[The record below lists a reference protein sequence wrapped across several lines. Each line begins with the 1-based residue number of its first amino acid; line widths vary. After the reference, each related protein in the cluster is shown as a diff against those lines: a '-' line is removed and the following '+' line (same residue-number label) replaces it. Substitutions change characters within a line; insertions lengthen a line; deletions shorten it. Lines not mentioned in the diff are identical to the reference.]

1 MKIINL
7 TPHDVVLN
15 DGTTFKATGEVARVA
30 ATFSEVDANGFCKQ
44 SYGEVVNLPNP
55 VKDTY
60 FLVSALVFN
69 ATDREDV
76 VAPATG
82 HPLCKRNDK
91 GQIISVPCLLKH

>member
-1 MKIINL
+1 V
-7 TPHDVVLN
+7 HDVVLN
-15 DGTTFKATGEVARVA
+15 DGTVYPATGEVARVS
-30 ATFSEVDANGFCKQ
+30 ATFSEVDSNGFCKQ
-44 SYGEVVNLPNP
+44 SYGEIVNLPEP
-55 VKDTY
+55 VEDTY
-60 FLVSALVFN
+60 YLVSALVFN